1 MGLWCLFAHGSRT
14 AFRHWRVLH
23 FWPRGLMDKASDFG
37 SGDWA
42 LSRPVVVFF
51 ILFAV
56 FSSFFAFL
64 FLFLFLF
71 FVCCEKRSP
80 LSRRSFLRILS
91 HSSTLFLFLRRR
103 PHTRLFSGE
112 GGRRLS
118 ENKRKREG
126 LCKVTERA
134 RRRRKSKQAP
144 RSGGGSGPRGRPP
157 PAAAAR
163 GSSQNRQSLGIP
175 ELSRIYIP
183 LV

>member
-91 HSSTLFLFLRRR
+91 HSSTLFFFSACCTLVVVATLLRLAEDATSGTEPMLALLLPSAISSAGGLDWIDDTPWPRR
-103 PHTRLFSGE
+103 EFRWCQYQLLVK
-112 GGRRLS
+112 LS
-118 ENKRKREG
+118 
-126 LCKVTERA
+126 
-134 RRRRKSKQAP
+134 
-144 RSGGGSGPRGRPP
+144 
-157 PAAAAR
+157 
-163 GSSQNRQSLGIP
+163 
-175 ELSRIYIP
+175 
-183 LV
+183 